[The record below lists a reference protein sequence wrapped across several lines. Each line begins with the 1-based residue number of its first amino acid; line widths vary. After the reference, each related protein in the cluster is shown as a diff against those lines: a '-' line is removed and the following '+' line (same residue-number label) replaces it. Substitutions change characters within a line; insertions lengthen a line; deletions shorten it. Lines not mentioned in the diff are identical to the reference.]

1 MILALLFALHLPPV
15 DATVGVAALDLR
27 SGRAVR
33 VNAGERFPMG
43 SVYKVPIAI
52 ALLHAADR
60 GDVALGREITIEPR
74 DFAPGWSPIRDHAHG
89 KPVTMTVEQL
99 LEATVTDS
107 DNTAADALQHLL
119 GGGPKI
125 TATLRALGI
134 GGVRVDRTEK
144 QIAADI
150 GAHGV
155 AAYNADPRDSATPD
169 EMLALLRKLARG
181 EEGLKPASHE
191 RLMKLMLTS
200 RNPHR
205 ISNGL
210 PAGTPL
216 AHKTGNMPGVMNDA
230 GIIDG
235 RIVLVVFT
243 KNGKG
248 DEARA
253 NAIAEIARQI
263 YADFTR

>member
-15 DATVGVAALDLR
+15 DATVGVAALDLG

-33 VNAGERFPMG
+33 VHARERFPMG
-43 SVYKVPIAI
+43 SVYKLPIAI

-60 GDVALGREITIEPR
+60 GEVALAREVTIEPR
-74 DFAPGWSPIRDHAHG
+74 HFAPGWSAIRDGAHG
-89 KPVTMTVEQL
+89 KPVTMTVGQL
-99 LEATVTDS
+99 LEAMVSDS
-107 DNTAADALQHLL
+107 DNTAADVLQHLL

-125 TATLRALGI
+125 TAALRALGI

-144 QIAADI
+144 EIAADI

-155 AAYNADPRDSATPD
+155 AAYNADPRDTATPD

-181 EEGLKPASHE
+181 REGLRPDSHE
-191 RLMKLMLTS
+191 RLMRLMLAS

-210 PAGTPL
+210 PPGTPL
-216 AHKTGNMPGVMNDA
+216 AHKTGTMPGVMNDA
-230 GIIDG
+230 GIVDG
-235 RIVLVVFT
+235 RIVLVIFT
-243 KNGKG
+243 KNGQG

>member
-1 MILALLFALHLPPV
+1 MILALLFPLHLPPV

-107 DNTAADALQHLL
+107 DNT
-119 GGGPKI
+119 
-125 TATLRALGI
+125 
-134 GGVRVDRTEK
+134 
-144 QIAADI
+144 AADI